1 MYGYYLGF
9 VMYVWFDLFFLIN
22 IYGIIKY
29 FYFYGIFVNYIRIG
43 SVYDIKWFSL
53 NYIKKKVKF
62 LSIK

>member
-1 MYGYYLGF
+1 
-9 VMYVWFDLFFLIN
+9 MYVWFDLFFLIN

-29 FYFYGIFVNYIRIG
+29 FYFYGIFVNYIKIG